1 MHDVNNTIIGTDII
15 GLAIARKL
23 AKYFERIVVIER
35 IVWARFFKSKQ
46 RSNSCKY
53 LLSKKFTEETLMLLS
68 ITKCCTIYENCT
80 ISHIKIQVN

>member
-53 LLSKKFTEETLMLLS
+53 LFSKNLL
-68 ITKCCTIYENCT
+68 KRRLCF
-80 ISHIKIQVN
+80 